1 MKGLETW
8 QAFNKSAKIVVVVL
22 VAFLASS
29 LVRSCGLTSDID
41 QWRSDFND
49 FRETA
54 QADAVILSDS
64 LNARTDSVLVVVEIA
79 DERAD
84 SLTFEIA
91 ERNDEIESLQ
101 TRTEVI
107 AVANDSTFDALTQGN
122 DVETVVAANVPQ
134 VEPWIRLAFGQ
145 RDQIGLV
152 LRQNIVFS
160 EQIFDLEQRDVER
173 VTAADAL
180 RAGLMFQTERA
191 DSLQIIVLSIPEGPP
206 TEKLLG
212 FIPLPSRQTSFWAG
226 AIGGVVTYL
235 LVNNWLGGDDGG
247 N

>member
-29 LVRSCGLTSDID
+29 VVRSCGLTSDID
-41 QWRSDFND
+41 QWRNDFND

-64 LNARTDSVLVVVEIA
+64 LNARTDSVIAVVEIA
-79 DERAD
+79 DKRAD
-84 SLTFEIA
+84 SLTTEIA
-91 ERNDEIESLQ
+91 ERNDEIEDLQ

-107 AVANDSTFDALTQGN
+107 AVANDSTFDALAHGN
-122 DVETVVAANVPQ
+122 SIEAVVDKNVPQ
-134 VEPWIRLAFGQ
+134 AEPWIRLAFGQ
-145 RDQIGLV
+145 RDQIGL
-152 LRQNIVFS
+152 LIRSNIVFS
-160 EQIFDLEQRDVER
+160 EQVFALEQRDAER

-180 RAGLMFQTERA
+180 RAGLMFQTQRA
-191 DSLQIIVLSIPEGPP
+191 DSLHIIVLNIPTGPP
-206 TEKLLG
+206 KEKLLG
-212 FIPLPSRQTSFWAG
+212 FIPLPSRQTSFWFG
-226 AIGGVVTYL
+226 AIGGVITYL
-235 LVNNWLGGDDGG
+235 AVDKWLAKE

>member
-64 LNARTDSVLVVVEIA
+64 LNARTDSVLAVVEVA

-91 ERNDEIESLQ
+91 ERNDEIENLQ

-122 DVETVVAANVPQ
+122 DVETVVAANIPQ
-134 VEPWIRLAFGQ
+134 VKPWIRLAFGQ

-160 EQIFDLEQRDVER
+160 EQIFALEERDVER

-191 DSLQIIVLSIPEGPP
+191 DSLQIIVFSIPEGPP
-206 TEKLLG
+206 REVLLG
-212 FIPLPSRQTSFWAG
+212 FIPLPSRQASFL
-226 AIGGVVTYL
+226 IGGITAIVGYIFFDK
-235 LVNNWLGGDDGG
+235 WLSKE